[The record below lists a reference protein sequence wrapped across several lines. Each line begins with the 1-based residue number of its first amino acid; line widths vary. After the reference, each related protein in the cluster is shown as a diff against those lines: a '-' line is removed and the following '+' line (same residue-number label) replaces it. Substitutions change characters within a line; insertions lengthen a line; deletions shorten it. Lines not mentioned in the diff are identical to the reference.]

1 VRFPS
6 ACSAIESDAA
16 ILRAPRPRSTAALL
30 HLRLQRSDPLLRS
43 GTVLIH
49 LRREVQPCRRETGVG
64 RRKELDGADGG
75 FSGAAGGGAV
85 VEDGEVVGD
94 GVAVGAGVIGVG
106 SIDDGWTEASGALHL
121 SDGERR
127 RVVVVG
133 GGIGVEVKIQHR
145 GESLLESVKEAFGGK
160 VKLVRSGGRGL
171 NLLRSRLH
179 ITVK

>member
-1 VRFPS
+1 
-6 ACSAIESDAA
+6 
-16 ILRAPRPRSTAALL
+16 
-30 HLRLQRSDPLLRS
+30 
-43 GTVLIH
+43 VLIH
-49 LRREVQPCRRETGVG
+49 LRRDIQPSRRDTGVG

-75 FSGAAGGGAV
+75 FSSREGGAV

-106 SIDDGWTEASGALHL
+106 SIDDGGTEASGALHL
-121 SDGERR
+121 SDGERG

-160 VKLVRSGGRGL
+160 VKLVRSGGRGM
-171 NLLRSRLH
+171 NLLR
-179 ITVK
+179 